1 MDIVIA
7 NGIDDEEEE
16 EEEPTPDVGLLQN
29 LNYGEIITYFHIF
42 SFNSDLGKNFI

>member
-7 NGIDDEEEE
+7 NGIDEEEE
-16 EEEPTPDVGLLQN
+16 EEEHTPDVGLLQN
-29 LNYGEIITYFHIF
+29 LNYGEISMYFQIF